1 MIETGKK
8 WRLFSAVL
16 VVLVIWAGLA
26 FRLFQLQVG
35 KQETSREQLTRTRNV
50 EKKIS
55 GSRGRIFDRKGRGNV
70 LALDIAVKDVI
81 ADPRR
86 IYTNGQVKVVAARL
100 SPVLEMTTMELE
112 GRLNRPKRHFE
123 RLKRF
128 VPDDTVRRIQ
138 ALGIPE
144 IYFSDVAVRQYPQNS
159 FMCHVIGYA
168 NSQGIGSCGGVEQVM
183 NGYLRGKSG
192 KVEMQLDA
200 ARREIYD
207 RRVEDAAAVDGAD
220 VYLTI
225 DQQLQYFVEKA
236 LDRTMTQHK
245 ARGAWAIVQSVRTGE
260 ILAMAS
266 RPAFNVN
273 EFDSSTDQQRLN
285 RTLGV
290 VYEPG
295 STMKALTL
303 AGVFNE
309 KMVKPSDV
317 VFCENGAWLHAGKTL
332 RDTHRYGQLTVADI
346 IKKSSNIGTAKLAL
360 MLGQERFAG
369 YLSSFGIGSRTGV
382 DLPGEEYGIL
392 HSTKQWSGIS
402 CSRIAIGQGVA
413 VTALQMLSAYCT
425 IANDGIRMRPHVV
438 KRVVSPEGVVLV
450 EQKPQ
455 ELGRPITRDTAR
467 LMSKLLQGVTEDG
480 GTGIRAQV
488 EGFSVAGKTG
498 SAQKPVAGGY
508 SSSLYVASF
517 VGFLPAEK
525 PEIGIIVVVDEPQP
539 CHVGGVVAAPAF
551 SEIAASAV
559 RYLDIVP
566 ARPPLQAVVSTR

>member
-1 MIETGKK
+1 MIEAGKK
-8 WRLFSAVL
+8 WRLLSAVL
-16 VVLVIWAGLA
+16 VVLAIWAGLA
-26 FRLFQLQVG
+26 YRLCQLQMG
-35 KQETSREQLTRTRNV
+35 KPEISREQLSRTRNV
-50 EKKIS
+50 EKKIV
-55 GSRGRIFDRKGRGNV
+55 GSRGRIFDRKGRDNV

-86 IYTNGQVKVVAARL
+86 LVTNGQVRIVAAKL
-100 SPVLEMTTMELE
+100 SPILEMTASELE

-128 VPDDTVRRIQ
+128 VPDETVLKIKT
-138 ALGIPE
+138 LGIPE
-144 IYFSDVAVRQYPQNS
+144 IYFNDVAVRQYPQNS

-168 NSQGIGSCGGVEQVM
+168 NSQSIGSCGGVEQVM

-200 ARREIYD
+200 ARKEIYD
-207 RRVEDAAAVDGAD
+207 RRVAAAAADGAD

-225 DQQLQYFVEKA
+225 DQQLQFFVEKA

-273 EFDSSTDQQRLN
+273 DFDSSTDQQRLN

-309 KMVKPSDV
+309 KLVSPSDV

-369 YLSSFGIGSRTGV
+369 YLTSFGLGAKTGV
-382 DLPGEEYGIL
+382 DLPGEEFGIL

-413 VTALQMLSAYCT
+413 VTAMQMLSAYCT

-438 KRVVSPEGVVLV
+438 KRVVSSEGAVLF
-450 EQKPQ
+450 EQKPL
-455 ELGRPITRDTAR
+455 EIGRPITRDTAR
-467 LMSKLLQGVTEDG
+467 LMGKLLQGVTEDG
-480 GTGIRAQV
+480 GTGVRAQV

-517 VGFLPAEK
+517 VGYLPAEC

-559 RYLDIVP
+559 RYLDITP
-566 ARPPLQAVVSTR
+566 ARPSLQAVVSTR